1 MIKQD
6 MIDKLN
12 QQIGAEMYAA
22 NLYLQ
27 MSAWC
32 ESHGLSGAAAF
43 FRKHVPEEIEHRDR
57 FVDYLIECDAEVV
70 VSSIDAPPT
79 QFDNLF
85 EVIHAAYEHE
95 QKVTAMINSLAELAL
110 SQNDFNTLNM
120 LQFFIAEQREEEVL
134 FRGIID
140 QMNLLDF
147 KGEPGGAM
155 FHINN
160 YLQRLADADA
170 DADPDSDD

>member
-1 MIKQD
+1 MLKQD
-6 MIDKLN
+6 VIDKLN
-12 QQIGAEMYAA
+12 QQLGAEMYAA

-32 ESHGLSGAAAF
+32 ESHGLAGAAAF
-43 FRKHVPEEIEHRDR
+43 FRKHVPEEIMHRDK
-57 FVDYLIECDAEVV
+57 FFDYLIECDAEVV

-79 QFDNLF
+79 QFDNLV
-85 EVIHAAYEHE
+85 EVIKAAYAHE

-110 SQNDFNTLNM
+110 SHNDFNTFNM
-120 LQFFIAEQREEEVL
+120 LQYFIAEQREEEML

-140 QMNLLDF
+140 QVKLLAF
-147 KGEPGGAM
+147 KGESGGAM

-160 YLQRLADADA
+160 YMQKLANTDN
-170 DADPDSDD
+170 

>member
-1 MIKQD
+1 MLKQD
-6 MIDKLN
+6 VIDKLN
-12 QQIGAEMYAA
+12 QQLSAEMYAA

-32 ESHGLSGAAAF
+32 ESHGLAGAAAF

-57 FVDYLIECDAEVV
+57 FFDYLVECGAEVV
-70 VSSIDAPPT
+70 VSSIEAPPT
-79 QFDNLF
+79 KFDNLV
-85 EVIHAAYEHE
+85 EVINAAYAHE

-110 SQNDFNTLNM
+110 SHKDFNTFNM
-120 LQFFIAEQREEEVL
+120 LQYFIAEQREEEML

-140 QMNLLDF
+140 QMKMLNF
-147 KGEPGGAM
+147 KGEPGGPM

-160 YLQRLADADA
+160 YLQKLANEEN
-170 DADPDSDD
+170 